1 LTPVTVLN
9 ITNATAIVTPLTSAA
24 TVPSVVAYLGNA
36 VTPAAAVYLTSAAP
50 ITAWPFVRFPAL
62 ILGTVGTPLYQ
73 LELSTDYAR
82 KLTTSTWTT
91 GSDERIKSDVET
103 ANVERCVEIVQNLDL
118 KHFKW
123 DFSDGTVVRDA
134 HSLGWIAQ
142 ELEQF
147 FPKSVETAPAHG
159 ISDFKTVN
167 TDQMIKVMWGALK
180 KLRADLKA
188 RKSSD
193 SALSTADDSASPDP
207 EQSL

>member
-1 LTPVTVLN
+1 MSANLVASTTISGNLVVQGAFSNVTTLFASSLSSPYGVKG
-9 ITNATAIVTPLTSAA
+9 IT
-24 TVPSVVAYLGNA
+24 TVG
-36 VTPAAAVYLTSAAP
+36 
-50 ITAWPFVRFPAL
+50 PFVQFPAL

-159 ISDFKTVN
+159 ISDFKNVN

-188 RKSSD
+188 RKSPD
-193 SALSTADDSASPDP
+193 SALSTADDSASPTP